1 MNIESA
7 IKEGNLILEKNK
19 IRSTKLDSE
28 ILLSKV
34 IQKDRKF
41 IILNYKQEIKEDI
54 FNYYISLINKR
65 SSGRPIAYL
74 LGKKNFWNYEF
85 EITEGVLIPRPDTE
99 IIIEEVLRLSK
110 NKNKLKILDIGVG
123 SGCILLSILDEKKDF
138 LGIGIDISKKC
149 IELSKRNASSIGVEN
164 RVKFFKSNVDNFN
177 SGKYDLII
185 SNPPYIKQVS
195 LKYLDK
201 DVKNFEPKL
210 ALNGGIDGLSE
221 IRKVIIKSSEL
232 IKINGKFVL
241 EIGFDQKQEVIK
253 ILKNKGFYI
262 NKVLKDYA
270 GNDRCIVSTKN
281 N

>member
-221 IRKVIIKSSEL
+221 IRKIIIKSSEL

>member
-99 IIIEEVLRLSK
+99 IIIEEVLKLSK

-149 IELSKRNASSIGVEN
+149 IELSKRNALSIGVKN